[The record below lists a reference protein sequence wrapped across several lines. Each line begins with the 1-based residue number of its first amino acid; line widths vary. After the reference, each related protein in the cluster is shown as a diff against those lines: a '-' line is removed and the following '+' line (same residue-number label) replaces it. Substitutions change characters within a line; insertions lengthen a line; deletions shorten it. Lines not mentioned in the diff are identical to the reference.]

1 VLKDML
7 QWAEIRRRVLVD
19 GVSKRQIL
27 RETGMHWTTLEKILQ
42 HSEPPGYRTDTPRA
56 KPKLGPY
63 LDRIAQILQDDK
75 QAPRKQR
82 HTARR
87 IYQRLR
93 DEGYQGGYTVIKE
106 VVRDLR
112 LKGREVFVPLV
123 HRPGEAQVDFGEA
136 VIKAAGQLR
145 KVAFLVMALPH
156 SDGFFVRAY
165 DRECTETF
173 WDGHVRAFDFFGGV
187 PRRITY
193 DNSRVMVARIIGPR
207 MRELTRGFLQL
218 ESHYLFD
225 HHFCRVER
233 PNEKGIVEGTVKFAR
248 LNFLVPVPQV
258 RDLDEL
264 NAHLL
269 GRCRDDL
276 DRRLRG
282 HAATKRVLLEE
293 DRAAFLPLPTA
304 PFDACRK
311 ESTTASSL
319 SLVRFADNDY
329 SVPVRWAHHPIVVRA
344 YADRVVLCH
353 QGREVAEHRRLWVR
367 EGVSYDPVHYL
378 ALLERKPGA
387 FDFARPLQGWD
398 LPGCFEG
405 LRRRLEAERD
415 GDGTR
420 EFIRVLLLLERHP
433 LDRLT
438 AAVEAGLGARA
449 HSRDAI
455 AQFLLPREDWRATT
469 FSLDGREHLRRVV
482 VASTDVAAYRALL
495 AEGGAS

>member
-173 WDGHVRAFDFFGGV
+173 WDGHARAFEFFGGV

-193 DNSRVMVARIIGPR
+193 DNSRVMVAKIIGPHQ
-207 MRELTRGFLQL
+207 RELTKGFLQL

-225 HHFCRVER
+225 HHFCLVQR
-233 PNEKGIVEGTVKFAR
+233 PNEKGVVEGTVKYAR
-248 LNFLVPVPQV
+248 LNFFVPVPQV
-258 RDLDEL
+258 RDLDDL
-264 NAHLL
+264 NAHPPDSL
-269 GRCRDDL
+269 GHPAAT
-276 DRRLRG
+276 
-282 HAATKRVLLEE
+282 HAA
-293 DRAAFLPLPTA
+293 D
-304 PFDACRK
+304 
-311 ESTTASSL
+311 ASSTHAAG
-319 SLVRFADNDY
+319 S
-329 SVPVRWAHHPIVVRA
+329 SPRW
-344 YADRVVLCH
+344 
-353 QGREVAEHRRLWVR
+353 
-367 EGVSYDPVHYL
+367 
-378 ALLERKPGA
+378 
-387 FDFARPLQGWD
+387 
-398 LPGCFEG
+398 
-405 LRRRLEAERD
+405 
-415 GDGTR
+415 
-420 EFIRVLLLLERHP
+420 
-433 LDRLT
+433 
-438 AAVEAGLGARA
+438 
-449 HSRDAI
+449 
-455 AQFLLPREDWRATT
+455 PR
-469 FSLDGREHLRRVV
+469 
-482 VASTDVAAYRALL
+482 
-495 AEGGAS
+495 